1 MKKTYFVVGVFI
13 ILSAALSLFFVKV
26 EVLGIYTNQELSRI
40 FELEEGEG
48 FTISWTHSVEKE
60 TWEEMFVIEDRSIK
74 LTATRFKTFGAGVP
88 NDTGEETF
96 LKDGWV
102 YMTGISQRIG
112 KQLAIRTGK
121 STNHTVMYGKDTIL
135 SLESQKAY
143 QIKVQ
148 KVPLGQYIAIHW
160 RGEEK

>member
-1 MKKTYFVVGVFI
+1 MKQTYYFLSILI

-26 EVLGIYTNQELSRI
+26 EVLGIYSNQELTRL
-40 FELEEGEG
+40 FRFEEGDG

-60 TWEEMFVIEDRSIK
+60 TWEEMFVLEDGKIE
-74 LTATRFKTFGAGVP
+74 LTSTRFKTFGAGVP
-88 NDTGEETF
+88 NATGDETY

-102 YMTGISQRIG
+102 YMTGISQGIG

-121 STNHTVMYGKDTIL
+121 NTNHTFIYGKDTIL

-143 QIKVQ
+143 QVKVQ
-148 KVPLGQYIAIHW
+148 RVPLGQYIVSNW
-160 RGEEK
+160 RGEER

>member
-1 MKKTYFVVGVFI
+1 MKQTYLVVGVIVIF
-13 ILSAALSLFFVKV
+13 SAALSLFFVKV
-26 EVLGIYTNQELSRI
+26 EALGIYSNQELIRL
-40 FELEEGEG
+40 FRVEEGDG

-60 TWEEMFVIEDRSIK
+60 TWEEMFVIESGTIE
-74 LTATRFKTFGAGVP
+74 LTSTRFKTFGAGVP
-88 NDTGEETF
+88 NDTGDETY

-121 STNHTVMYGKDTIL
+121 STNHRFIYGKDTTL

-143 QIKVQ
+143 QVKVQ
-148 KVPLGQYIAIHW
+148 KVPLGQYIAIYW
-160 RGEEK
+160 RGEER